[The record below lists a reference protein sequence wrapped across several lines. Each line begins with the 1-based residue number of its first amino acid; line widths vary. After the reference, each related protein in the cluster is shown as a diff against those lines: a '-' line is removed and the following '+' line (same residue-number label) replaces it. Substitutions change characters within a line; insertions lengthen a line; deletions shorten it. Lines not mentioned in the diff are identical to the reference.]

1 MNKVMKTTIIVI
13 AVILNSISLIYI
25 AFKEFELLQRAG
37 RGKKC
42 KKLRNE
48 AGDEVCSSHIWRKI
62 MFDKYSYCK
71 REECPGFAFVDNE
84 KEYRV
89 FSVWTFFEII
99 LKQAPA
105 IAVIVL
111 LLKELF

>member
-1 MNKVMKTTIIVI
+1 MKITIIII
-13 AVILNSISLIYI
+13 AVLLNITSLIYI
-25 AFKEFELLQRAG
+25 AFKEFEQLQRAG

-42 KKLRNE
+42 QKLRNE
-48 AGDEVCSSHIWRKI
+48 YNDEVCSSFIWRKL
-62 MFDKYSYCK
+62 MFDKDNYCK
-71 REECPGFAFVDNE
+71 RETCPGFAFVDND

-89 FSVWTFFEII
+89 FSVWTVFEII

-111 LLKELF
+111 LLKELL